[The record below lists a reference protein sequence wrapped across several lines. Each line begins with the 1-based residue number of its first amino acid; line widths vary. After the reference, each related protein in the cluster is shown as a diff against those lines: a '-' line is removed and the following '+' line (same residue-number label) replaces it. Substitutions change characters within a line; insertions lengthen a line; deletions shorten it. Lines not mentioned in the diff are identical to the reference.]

1 MHLEHHTSGVSGNMF
16 DNLRQAFRE
25 AVDNFEDE
33 LGRDK
38 IPEAVDRLLREMK
51 REAADTKAEIRR
63 LEEAIQGAIE
73 KAEKEKGEGKT
84 CRRREK
90 MALEISDEET
100 ARLAREYAEKHEH
113 RRSILEH
120 KALALKEELDMR
132 QEEFGE
138 MIEAIKGAEKN
149 RDGLTATVGRASAR
163 NSIEEADDLFSQLD
177 RFADEI
183 EADDARRKVSIEL
196 DDLIEDRPDRFESR
210 PDPAE
215 IDVDARL
222 EALKRA
228 MRKQDR
234 R

>member
-1 MHLEHHTSGVSGNMF
+1 MF

-25 AVDNFEDE
+25 AVDNFKDE
-33 LGRDK
+33 VGRDDV
-38 IPEAVDRLLREMK
+38 PEAVSRLLREMK

-63 LEEAIQGAIE
+63 LEEAIRGAIDR
-73 KAEKEKGEGKT
+73 AEKEKGEGKT
-84 CRRREK
+84 CRRREQ

-100 ARLAREYAEKHEH
+100 ARVAREYAEKHEH
-113 RRSILEH
+113 RRGVLEH

-149 RDGLTATVGRASAR
+149 SAGLAATAGRASAR
-163 NSIEEADDLFSQLD
+163 NSIDEADDLFSQLD
-177 RFADEI
+177 RIANEI
-183 EADDARRKVSIEL
+183 GGDDARREAGSEL
-196 DDLIEDRPDRFESR
+196 DDLLDDRRDRFDSR
-210 PDPAE
+210 PDVGE

-228 MRKQDR
+228 MRKKD
-234 R
+234 

>member
-1 MHLEHHTSGVSGNMF
+1 MF

-25 AVDNFEDE
+25 AVDNFKDE
-33 LGRDK
+33 LGRDE

-73 KAEKEKGEGKT
+73 EAEKEKDDGKT

-113 RRSILEH
+113 RRSVLEH

-138 MIEAIKGAEKN
+138 MIEAIKDAEKN

-163 NSIEEADDLFSQLD
+163 NSIEEADDLFSELD

-183 EADDARRKVSIEL
+183 EGDDARRKANVEL
-196 DDLIEDRPDRFESR
+196 DDLIDDPSDRFASR
-210 PDPAE
+210 PDPPE

-222 EALKRA
+222 DALKRA
-228 MRKQDR
+228 MREQGK
-234 R
+234 

>member
-1 MHLEHHTSGVSGNMF
+1 
-16 DNLRQAFRE
+16 
-25 AVDNFEDE
+25 
-33 LGRDK
+33 
-38 IPEAVDRLLREMK
+38 MK

-63 LEEAIQGAIE
+63 LEEAIRGAME
-73 KAEKEKGEGKT
+73 NAEKEKSSGKT

-90 MALEISDEET
+90 LALDISDEET
-100 ARLAREYAEKHEH
+100 ARVAREYAEKHEH
-113 RRSILEH
+113 RRSVLEH

-132 QEEFGE
+132 QEEFQE
-138 MIEAIKGAEKN
+138 MIEAIKDAEKN

-183 EADDARRKVSIEL
+183 EGDDARRKAGIEL
-196 DDLIEDRPDRFESR
+196 DDLIDDGPDRFESP

-228 MRKQDR
+228 MRKQD
-234 R
+234 

>member
-1 MHLEHHTSGVSGNMF
+1 MF

-25 AVDNFEDE
+25 AVDNFKDE
-33 LGRDK
+33 LGRDE
-38 IPEAVDRLLREMK
+38 IPEAVNRLLREMK

-73 KAEKEKGEGKT
+73 KAEKEEGSGKT
-84 CRRREK
+84 CRRREQ
-90 MALEISDEET
+90 MALAISDEET
-100 ARLAREYAEKHEH
+100 ARVAREYAEKHEH
-113 RRSILEH
+113 RRSVLEH

-132 QEEFGE
+132 QEEFQE
-138 MIEAIKGAEKN
+138 MIEAIKDAEKN

-163 NSIEEADDLFSQLD
+163 DSIEEADDLFSQLD

-183 EADDARRKVSIEL
+183 EADDARRKASIEL
-196 DDLIEDRPDRFESR
+196 DDLIDDGPDRFESR

-222 EALKRA
+222 DALKRA
-228 MRKQDR
+228 MRKQD
-234 R
+234 

>member
-1 MHLEHHTSGVSGNMF
+1 MF

-25 AVDNFEDE
+25 AVDNFKDE
-33 LGRDK
+33 LGRDE

-73 KAEKEKGEGKT
+73 EAEKEKGEGKT

-113 RRSILEH
+113 RRSVLEH

-138 MIEAIKGAEKN
+138 MLKAIKDAEKN

-183 EADDARRKVSIEL
+183 EADDARRKANVEL
-196 DDLIEDRPDRFESR
+196 DDLIDDRPDRFESR

-228 MRKQDR
+228 MRKQE
-234 R
+234 

>member
-1 MHLEHHTSGVSGNMF
+1 MF

-25 AVDNFEDE
+25 AVDNFKDE
-33 LGRDK
+33 LGRDE
-38 IPEAVDRLLREMK
+38 IPEAVDHLLREMK

-73 KAEKEKGEGKT
+73 KAEKEEGEGKT

-100 ARLAREYAEKHEH
+100 AGLAREYAEKHEH
-113 RRSILEH
+113 RRSVLEH

-149 RDGLTATVGRASAR
+149 RDGLTATAGRASTR

-215 IDVDARL
+215 IDAEIDVDARL

-228 MRKQDR
+228 MRRQDR
-234 R
+234 Q

>member
-1 MHLEHHTSGVSGNMF
+1 MF

-25 AVDNFEDE
+25 AVDNFKDE
-33 LGRDK
+33 LGRDE
-38 IPEAVDRLLREMK
+38 IPEAVDHLLREMK

-73 KAEKEKGEGKT
+73 KAEKEEGEGKT

-100 ARLAREYAEKHEH
+100 AGLAREYAEKHEH
-113 RRSILEH
+113 RRSVLEH

-149 RDGLTATVGRASAR
+149 RDGLTATAGRASTR

-234 R
+234 Q